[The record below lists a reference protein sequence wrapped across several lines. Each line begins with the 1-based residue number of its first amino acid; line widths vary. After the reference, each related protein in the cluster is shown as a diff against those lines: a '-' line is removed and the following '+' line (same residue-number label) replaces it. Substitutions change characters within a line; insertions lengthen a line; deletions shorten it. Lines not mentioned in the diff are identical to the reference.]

1 LIKDHT
7 ILLKPHFASFDTTK
21 RSHISVGQFS
31 RVLKQLSLMPE
42 EAQFDLIARAYAD
55 NNTLQDINYVKFC
68 EDVDTKFKAAMGIVP
83 ENTPA
88 CFTKP
93 AVTAFSQDEF
103 KEMDALKPRFLEAS
117 INVL

>member
-1 LIKDHT
+1 
-7 ILLKPHFASFDTTK
+7 
-21 RSHISVGQFS
+21 
-31 RVLKQLSLMPE
+31 MPE
-42 EAQFDLIARAYAD
+42 ESQFDLIARAYAD
-55 NNTLQDINYVKFC
+55 NNTLHDINYVKFC

-88 CFTKP
+88 FFTKP
-93 AVTAFSQDEF
+93 AVTALGKEEF